1 MHEDWLLI
9 DGDGTGHLE
18 IQRDDERHGSSR
30 TFTDAD
36 AVRSTRDEARVD
48 SLPAIRAMASH
59 QNHKPALRRYRL
71 KRA

>member
-9 DGDGTGHLE
+9 DVRGTGHPE

-30 TFTDAD
+30 AFTDAD
-36 AVRSTRDEARVD
+36 AVRSTCDEARVG

-59 QNHKPALRRYRL
+59 QNHKAALRRYRMM
-71 KRA
+71 RA